1 MSLFQ
6 EWLSSPIIAERDKS
20 LINNLSEDDRQEQF
34 QQHVDFGTG
43 GIRNKMGLGPNR
55 LNIYTVAR
63 ICFGV
68 GKTLLTQGLKPTV
81 VIAYDTRNHSEE
93 FGQVSANILSA
104 MGVQVYLFPQPVP
117 TPLLSFATRFL
128 KAQLGIMITASHNPP
143 IYNGY
148 KLYDANGCQLVPHQ
162 ALAFQRTI
170 AQLPNLVPLSQGNQ
184 DLIKPV
190 GPMVET
196 AYLKMVLESAKGH
209 VKLPLNVAYSSLHGT
224 GYSLAK
230 AVIENLHYTM
240 MPVVKECI
248 PDGNFT
254 DVKSSNPED
263 MSAYIG
269 MKQQFNQQPFDIGF
283 LTDPDADRL
292 GVMVHHHGQLI
303 PLTGN
308 QVGAIIMHDIVH
320 HQIHIKDGFVAS
332 TIVSSDLAKVIAKA
346 ANYKVYETLT
356 GFKYIGEQIALHA
369 EEKFVFGYEE
379 SFGFLLNEAVRDKDA
394 FQPMARLLAIV
405 SRAKSFN
412 KTLVDLL
419 EDCYRQYGYYQDVL
433 LTKTLE
439 GSAGLR
445 AIQGYVDRMAN
456 YPLGVF
462 LDQHIVRIENYITGL
477 AIDAHGQTRLTLEKS
492 DVIKF
497 FLAEGGWLVFRP
509 SGTEPKLKIYMSLTD
524 ASLEH
529 LKTRFN
535 HLQLAL
541 QQSLDAI
548 SI

>member
-1 MSLFQ
+1 MSLLQ
-6 EWLSSPIIAERDKS
+6 AWLSSDIIAESDKR
-20 LINNLSEDDRQEQF
+20 LINNLSEDDRSEQF

-55 LNIYTVAR
+55 LNIYTIAR

-68 GKTLLTQGLKPTV
+68 GKTLLAQGLKPTV

-93 FGQVSANILSA
+93 FGRVSANILSA
-104 MGVQVYLFPQPVP
+104 MGVQVYLFDQPVP

-128 KAQLGIMITASHNPP
+128 NAQLGIMITASHNPP

-170 AQLPNLVPLSQGNQ
+170 AQLPNLVPLSQGNR
-184 DLIKPV
+184 DFIHPV
-190 GPMVET
+190 DPMVEK
-196 AYLKMVLESAKGH
+196 AYVNMVLECAKGH
-209 VKLPLNVAYSSLHGT
+209 VKIPLKVAYSSLHGT
-224 GYSLAK
+224 GYPLAK
-230 AVIENLHYTM
+230 AVIEGLAYTM
-240 MPVVKECI
+240 VPVVKECL

-254 DVKSSNPED
+254 HVKSSNPED
-263 MSAYIG
+263 MSSYIG
-269 MKQQFNQQPFDIGF
+269 IQQQFTQQPFDIGF

-292 GVMVHHHGQLI
+292 GVLVHHHGQLI

-308 QVGAIIMHDIVH
+308 QVGAIIMHDIVN
-320 HQIHIKDGFVAS
+320 HQTPIKDGFVAS
-332 TIVSSDLAKVIAKA
+332 TIVSSDLAKVIAKQA
-346 ANYKVYETLT
+346 KYQVYETLT
-356 GFKYIGEQIALHA
+356 GFKYIGEQIALHPM
-369 EEKFVFGYEE
+369 EKFVFGYEE

-405 SRAKSFN
+405 SRAKSIN
-412 KTLVDLL
+412 QTLVDLL
-419 EDCYRQYGYYQDVL
+419 EDCYRLYGYYQDVL

-439 GSAGLR
+439 GSAGLKL
-445 AIQGYVDRMAN
+445 IQGYVSRMAN
-456 YPLGVF
+456 YSLGVF
-462 LDQHIVRIENYITGL
+462 LDQHLVRIENYMTGL
-477 AIDAHGQTRLTLEKS
+477 AIDAKGQTPLTLEKS

-497 FLAEGGWLVFRP
+497 FLAEGGWIVFRP

-524 ASLEH
+524 ASLEK
-529 LKTRFN
+529 LKARFN
-535 HLQLAL
+535 HLQQAL
-541 QQSLDAI
+541 QQSLDAM

>member
-1 MSLFQ
+1 MSLLQ
-6 EWLSSPIIAERDKS
+6 EWLSSHIIAEQDKH
-20 LINNLSEDDRQEQF
+20 LIKNLSEYEREEQF
-34 QQHVDFGTG
+34 AQHVDFGTG
-43 GIRNKMGLGPNR
+43 GIRNKMGFGPNR
-55 LNIYTVAR
+55 LNIYTIAR

-68 GKTLLTQGLKPTV
+68 GKTLLSQGLKPTV

-93 FGQVSANILSA
+93 FGRVSANILSA
-104 MGVQVYLFPQPVP
+104 MGIQVYLFHQPKP

-128 KAQLGIMITASHNPP
+128 KVQLGIMITASHNPP

-162 ALAFQRTI
+162 ALAFQSTI

-184 DLIKPV
+184 DLIKPID
-190 GPMVET
+190 PMVET
-196 AYLKMVLESAKGH
+196 AYLKMVLESAKDH
-209 VKLPLNVAYSSLHGT
+209 LKLPLKVAYSSLHGT

-230 AVIENLHYTM
+230 AVIEGLEYTM
-240 MPVVKECI
+240 VPVVKECI

-254 DVKSSNPED
+254 HVKSSNPED
-263 MSAYIG
+263 MASYRGIQ
-269 MKQQFNQQPFDIGF
+269 QQFNQEPFDIGF

-292 GVMVHHHGQLI
+292 GVLVHHHGKLI

-320 HQIHIKDGFVAS
+320 HQIPIKDGFIAS
-332 TIVSSDLAKVIAKA
+332 TIVSSDLAKVIAKT

-356 GFKYIGEQIALHA
+356 GFKYIGEQIALHPQ
-369 EEKFVFGYEE
+369 EKFMFGYEE

-405 SRAKSFN
+405 SRAKSL
-412 KTLVDLL
+412 KKSLIDLL

-433 LTKTLE
+433 LTKTLD
-439 GSAGLR
+439 GSAGVKS
-445 AIQGYVDRMAN
+445 IQSYVERMAN
-456 YPLGVF
+456 YPLGMF
-462 LDQHIVRIENYITGL
+462 LDQHLVRIENYMTGL

-497 FLAEGGWLVFRP
+497 FIAEGGWIVFRP

-524 ASLEH
+524 AMPEN
-529 LKTRFN
+529 LKARFN
-535 HLQLAL
+535 HLQQAL

-548 SI
+548 VI